1 MGLIVDDIHANDTGP
16 KVPGTNI
23 SFSCPPGL
31 EFNGTDTTC
40 NKNGEWDP
48 DPRNVTCTKG

>member
-1 MGLIVDDIHANDTGP
+1 MDNIHAYDLGP

-31 EFNGTDTTC
+31 ELNGTDTTC
-40 NKNGEWDP
+40 DKNGEWDP
-48 DPRNVTCTKG
+48 DPRDVTCTKG